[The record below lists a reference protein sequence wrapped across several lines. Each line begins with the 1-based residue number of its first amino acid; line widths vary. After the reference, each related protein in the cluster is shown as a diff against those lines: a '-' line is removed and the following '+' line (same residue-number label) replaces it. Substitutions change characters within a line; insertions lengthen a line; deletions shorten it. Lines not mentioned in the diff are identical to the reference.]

1 LRTGREGIR
10 PIRLLTR
17 AVQCW
22 GPAFVAIATVT
33 LAVADLPAFGSSK
46 LSTDERMEIERGLNS
61 EMAIMKVQM
70 PRSKKPLDFSSD
82 GKYDAGAWAKATK
95 EFGVAARVGD
105 QIQITHVLIESDR
118 ILLEINGGLKSGRHW
133 YDHIEAGM
141 GTTTNP
147 IPRDQ
152 NSNATSGSV
161 IALTFQGGVPSIR
174 TAEIKEM
181 LAPLFDFDK
190 HSATESYVEKLPEP
204 IQKAIKEQRPVE
216 GMDKEQILLAMG
228 KPRSKS
234 REMKDGDEYEDWIYG
249 DPPGKVTF
257 VTFAEGKVVKIHE
270 AYANVGGSTAPPLPP
285 Q

>member
-1 LRTGREGIR
+1 MTLG
-10 PIRLLTR
+10 L
-17 AVQCW
+17 A
-22 GPAFVAIATVT
+22 AFLAAGSPLFAT
-33 LAVADLPAFGSSK
+33 SK
-46 LSTDERMEIERGLNS
+46 LSMDERMEIERGLNS
-61 EMAIMKVQM
+61 EIALMKVQM

-82 GKYDAGAWAKATK
+82 GKYDEGSWNKATK

-133 YDHIEAGM
+133 YDHIEAGVG
-141 GTTTNP
+141 GTTSP

-161 IALTFQGGVPSIR
+161 IALTFKGGVPSIR
-174 TAEIKEM
+174 SAEIKEM

-190 HSATESYVEKLPEP
+190 HSATESYVERLPEP
-204 IQKAIKEQRPVE
+204 IQKAIKEQRPIE

-270 AYANVGGSTAPPLPP
+270 AYANVGGSTAPPPPP

>member
-1 LRTGREGIR
+1 MFGAI
-10 PIRLLTR
+10 
-17 AVQCW
+17 Q
-22 GPAFVAIATVT
+22 PASAT
-33 LAVADLPAFGSSK
+33 SK
-46 LSTDERMEIERGLNS
+46 LSMDERIEIERGLNS
-61 EMAIMKVQM
+61 EIAQMKVQM

-82 GKYDAGAWAKATK
+82 GKYDNAAWAKAMK

-105 QIQITHVLIESDR
+105 QIEITHVLIESDR
-118 ILLEINGGLKSGRHW
+118 IVLEINGGLRSGKHW
-133 YDHIEAGM
+133 YDHVQAGVG
-141 GTTTNP
+141 GTSSP
-147 IPRDQ
+147 INRDQ
-152 NSNATSGSV
+152 NSNASAGSV
-161 IALTFQGGVPSIR
+161 IALTFKGGIPSIR
-174 TAEIKEM
+174 AAEIKEM

-204 IQKAIKEQRPVE
+204 IQKAIKEQRPIT

-249 DPPGKVTF
+249 EPPGKVTF
-257 VTFAEGKVVKIHE
+257 VTFSEGKVVKIHE

>member
-1 LRTGREGIR
+1 M
-10 PIRLLTR
+10 
-17 AVQCW
+17 
-22 GPAFVAIATVT
+22 
-33 LAVADLPAFGSSK
+33 
-46 LSTDERMEIERGLNS
+46 DERIEIERGLNA
-61 EMAIMKVQM
+61 EVAQMKVQM

-82 GKYDAGAWAKATK
+82 GKYDNAAWGRAMK

-105 QIQITHVLIESDR
+105 QVQITHVLIESTR
-118 ILLEINGGLKSGRHW
+118 ILLEINGGLKSGKHW
-133 YDHIEAGM
+133 YDHMQAGV
-141 GTTTNP
+141 GGVSP
-147 IPRDQ
+147 VIRDQ
-152 NSNATSGSV
+152 NSNATSGSL
-161 IALTFQGGVPSIR
+161 IALTFKEGVPSIR
-174 TAEIKEM
+174 SAEIKEM
-181 LAPLFDFDK
+181 LSPLFDFDK

-204 IQKAIKEQRPVE
+204 IQKAIKEQRPIE

>member
-1 LRTGREGIR
+1 MKECVRKECRGLLSHGRNTGL
-10 PIRLLTR
+10 PVAA
-17 AVQCW
+17 AVALAFFAAATA
-22 GPAFVAIATVT
+22 PAFA
-33 LAVADLPAFGSSK
+33 SSK
-46 LSTDERMEIERGLNS
+46 LSTDERIEIERGLNS
-61 EMAIMKVQM
+61 EIALMKVQM
-70 PRSKKPLDFSSD
+70 PRSKKPLDFTSD
-82 GKYDAGAWAKATK
+82 GKYDDAAWGKATK

-105 QIQITHVLIESDR
+105 QIQITKVAIESDR
-118 ILLEINGGLKSGRHW
+118 ILLEINGGLKSGKHW
-133 YDHIEAGM
+133 YDHVEVGAGGGM
-141 GTTTNP
+141 SPVN
-147 IPRDQ
+147 RDQ
-152 NSNATSGSV
+152 NSNATSGSL
-161 IALTFQGGVPSIR
+161 IALTFKGGVPSIR
-174 TAEIKEM
+174 SAEIKEM

-204 IQKAIKEQRPVE
+204 IQKAIREQRPVE

-270 AYANVGGSTAPPLPP
+270 AYANVGGSTAPPPPP